1 MAKATPTTVIH
12 QGDKGGI
19 ANASKTAVTGALP
32 SLRKG
37 RNGRWRNISIK
48 ASAMSA
54 TTTAST
60 TFISTAGPKYQ
71 VMAMTAGISAIS
83 TCSICRVTRLVP
95 ARNGGF
101 SRKTGIRLFPRQ
113 WSRSVRLELLL
124 YLVWPAPLLMQP
136 VQLYVGADVLLFP
149 VAREPAVPAG
159 FHDVPWQDLPCGVH
173 VPDS

>member
-37 RNGRWRNISIK
+37 RNGRWRSVSIK
-48 ASAMSA
+48 ASVMKA

-71 VMAMTAGISAIS
+71 VIAMMAGINAIS

-95 ARNGGF
+95 ARNGGL

-113 WSRSVRLELLL
+113 WSRSVRLELL

-136 VQLYVGADVLLFP
+136 VQLYVGADALLFP
-149 VAREPAVPAG
+149 VARELAVPGG
-159 FHDVPWQDLPCGVH
+159 F
-173 VPDS
+173 